1 MRKNQENISLA
12 LYGFVISTTAGSFQ
26 PPQAFFSDN
35 MMVEGATYGPIK
47 FFSQRWRSILQ
58 LAI

>member
-47 FFSQRWRSILQ
+47 FFSQR
-58 LAI
+58 